1 VQAPSAPEAR
11 DAVSI
16 RAVCPCGFDG
26 IQVLQVKPD
35 PSVFAER
42 HDGDGPRAAP
52 APLAEI
58 LRRPGAIVAVV
69 AAVASFAVMVSVM
82 NLSGYVVVGN
92 GHPQADVF
100 TVISAHIVGM
110 YALVLVVGR
119 FVDDMGRRPALIGG
133 LLVEAVSA
141 AGVGWAH
148 SVGASCVCLFGLGIG
163 WNVAFVAAAAELTD
177 IALPAERGKLLGFT
191 DLVSGLTGAAL
202 ALVGGAIYSEY
213 GAIALGIG
221 AMLIA
226 AVPATWF
233 TVTAVRRP
241 APAL

>member
-1 VQAPSAPEAR
+1 
-11 DAVSI
+11 
-16 RAVCPCGFDG
+16 
-26 IQVLQVKPD
+26 
-35 PSVFAER
+35 
-42 HDGDGPRAAP
+42 
-52 APLAEI
+52 
-58 LRRPGAIVAVV
+58 
-69 AAVASFAVMVSVM
+69 VASFSMMVSVM
-82 NLSGYVVVGN
+82 NLAGYVVVGN

-141 AGVGWAH
+141 AGIGWAH
-148 SVGASCVCLFGLGIG
+148 SVAASCVCLFGLGIG

-191 DLVSGLTGAAL
+191 DLASGLTGAGFAL
-202 ALVGGAIYSEY
+202 AGGVIYSQM
-213 GAIALGIG
+213 GAIALGGG
-221 AMLIA
+221 AMAIA
-226 AVPATWF
+226 AVPAAWF

-241 APAL
+241 LPASG